1 MNILNL
7 PQCCPSSPPQAK
19 FEGALQ
25 ELTGTPVCQ
34 PSIFG
39 TCLHHPPCI
48 QNSNQVGIHDR
59 LQAMS
64 HHQHGTIL
72 ELLLKCLESGDAGVS
87 VGSVGYA
94 PKVFSCLLFFH
105 LTHSQTRS
113 AMLNMLHREPGTLLL
128 GYLSRSVEPST
139 LLYLQLCHDMC
150 TVRLILYLTD
160 VYVSAVCSV
169 AYSVQRNVHSTA
181 LVHRPGNRHRHIDGG
196 TWTQRHISRDT
207 SANIDILRYT

>member
-1 MNILNL
+1 MNHEHPQSSTVLPFSPPRLNL
-7 PQCCPSSPPQAK
+7 SP
-19 FEGALQ
+19 Q

-39 TCLHHPPCI
+39 TCFNHPPCI

-64 HHQHGTIL
+64 HHQHGTIF

-105 LTHSQTRS
+105 LTHSQTRL

-150 TVRLILYLTD
+150 LAD
-160 VYVSAVCSV
+160 VYVSSVCSV
-169 AYSVQRNVHSTA
+169 AYSMCYIQYKETYIPLHLYTD
-181 LVHRPGNRHRHIDGG
+181 PGIDV
-196 TWTQRHISRDT
+196 DT
-207 SANIDILRYT
+207 